1 MLSSLLLLLIS
12 LSLLRL
18 FLFEFWIIVGRILDF
33 WVLLEFMLFRDSCG
47 TGVRETM
54 GVVFEDFEHRFFDFR
69 SNETKLIVVKMMEMD
84 PIVDM

>member
-1 MLSSLLLLLIS
+1 M
-12 LSLLRL
+12 
-18 FLFEFWIIVGRILDF
+18 VGRILDL

-47 TGVRETM
+47 TGVREM
-54 GVVFEDFEHRFFDFR
+54 IWVDFEDFEHRFLDFR

>member
-1 MLSSLLLLLIS
+1 
-12 LSLLRL
+12 
-18 FLFEFWIIVGRILDF
+18 
-33 WVLLEFMLFRDSCG
+33 
-47 TGVRETM
+47 M